1 MKNKN
6 GMFEN
11 DTQMTADGVLI
22 LHILS
27 LLGEPVPDTLLTEI
41 IMGPGLVN
49 YFTAGQCLSALVD
62 AGYASRSLDSMG
74 KALYDITESGRGV
87 YESLKY
93 MLGGGLGAAYESYIR
108 CHRDDI
114 KKRTKIDAT
123 WTQDTKGNF
132 FVHCFVRDGMRAV
145 VDITLPVADK
155 QDADYIVNAW
165 KNNSSKLYFEVLKKL
180 LNRS

>member
-1 MKNKN
+1 
-6 GMFEN
+6 
-11 DTQMTADGVLI
+11 
-22 LHILS
+22 
-27 LLGEPVPDTLLTEI
+27 
-41 IMGPGLVN
+41 
-49 YFTAGQCLSALVD
+49 
-62 AGYASRSLDSMG
+62 
-74 KALYDITESGRGV
+74 
-87 YESLKY
+87 
-93 MLGGGLGAAYESYIR
+93 LGAAYESYIR